1 MTFRSPWL
9 LVLLVVIPGVVA
21 AYMWARRWRGR
32 RMAGLAAQGLRA
44 TDPGKRRYVRQL
56 PFALFMLALAVLIVA
71 IAQPMATI
79 ATPKRQA
86 TVVLAIDV
94 SNSMAATDV
103 KPSRLG
109 AAKAVAEAFVRRQ
122 PSGVKIGVVA
132 FGQNAVIVQR
142 PTTGHAS
149 TLQAINRLSLGG
161 GTTIA
166 QGILTSLDAIAGK
179 TIKVNEKALASQ
191 SANVNIGFYG
201 GATIVLLSDGENT
214 SQTSPVPLAQLAS
227 VAGVHIQT
235 VGVGTA
241 AGTTVKIDGFSIGTA
256 LDPSTMQSMA
266 KVAGGSY
273 YQASNSSAVTA
284 ISKTINLHLT
294 MVKQHTEIAALFAMA
309 GILLLIVGAVI
320 AVFRLGRVV

>member
-1 MTFRSPWL
+1 
-9 LVLLVVIPGVVA
+9 
-21 AYMWARRWRGR
+21 
-32 RMAGLAAQGLRA
+32 
-44 TDPGKRRYVRQL
+44 
-56 PFALFMLALAVLIVA
+56 
-71 IAQPMATI
+71 
-79 ATPKRQA
+79 
-86 TVVLAIDV
+86 
-94 SNSMAATDV
+94 
-103 KPSRLG
+103 
-109 AAKAVAEAFVRRQ
+109 
-122 PSGVKIGVVA
+122 
-132 FGQNAVIVQR
+132 
-142 PTTGHAS
+142 
-149 TLQAINRLSLGG
+149 
-161 GTTIA
+161 
-166 QGILTSLDAIAGK
+166 
-179 TIKVNEKALASQ
+179 
-191 SANVNIGFYG
+191 
-201 GATIVLLSDGENT
+201 VLLSDGENT

>member
-9 LVLLVVIPGVVA
+9 LVLLVAIPWVVA
-21 AYMWARRWRGR
+21 AYVWARRRRGR
-32 RMAGLAAQGLRA
+32 RMAVAAQGFRA
-44 TDPGKRRYVRQL
+44 TDAGRRRHVRYL
-56 PFALFMLALAVLIVA
+56 PFALFMLALAALIVA
-71 IAQPMATI
+71 VARPMATI
-79 ATPKRQA
+79 ATPRRQA

-94 SNSMAATDV
+94 SNSMGATDV

-109 AAKAVAEAFVRRQ
+109 AAKTVADAFVRRQ
-122 PSGVKIGVVA
+122 PSGVRIGVVA

-142 PTTGHAS
+142 PTTTHAT

-166 QGILTSLDAIAGK
+166 QGLLTSLDAIAGK
-179 TIKVNEKALASQ
+179 TLKVNEKALASQ
-191 SANVNIGFYG
+191 SANVKIGFYG

-214 SQTSPVPLAQLAS
+214 SQTSPQPMAQLAS

-235 VGVGTA
+235 IGVGTA
-241 AGTTVKIDGFSIGTA
+241 TGTTVKIDGFSIATA
-256 LDPSTMQSMA
+256 LNSSTMQSMA

-273 YQASNSSAVTA
+273 YQASNASAVTA

-294 MVKQHTEIAALFAMA
+294 VVKQHTEIAALFAMG
-309 GILLLIVGAVI
+309 GILLLIAGAVI

>member
-1 MTFRSPWL
+1 MTFASPWL
-9 LVLLVVIPGVVA
+9 LVLLLVIPGVVA
-21 AYMWARRWRGR
+21 AYVWARRRRGQ
-32 RMAGLAAQGLRA
+32 RMAVAAQGFRA
-44 TDPGKRRYVRQL
+44 TDSGKRRGVRYL
-56 PFALFMLALAVLIVA
+56 PFALFMLAIAVLIVA
-71 IAQPMATI
+71 VARPMATI
-79 ATPKRQA
+79 ATPRRQA

-94 SNSMAATDV
+94 SNSMGATDV
-103 KPSRLG
+103 RPSRLG
-109 AAKAVAEAFVRRQ
+109 AAKTVAEAFVRRQ

-142 PTTGHAS
+142 PTTAHAA

-179 TIKVNEKALASQ
+179 TLKVNEKALASQ

-214 SQTSPVPLAQLAS
+214 SQTSPVAMAQLAS

-235 VGVGTA
+235 IGVGTA
-241 AGTTVKIDGFSIGTA
+241 AGTTVKIDGFSIATA

-266 KVAGGSY
+266 KVADGSY

-294 MVKQHTEIAALFAMA
+294 VVKQHTEIAALFAMA
-309 GILLLIVGAVI
+309 GIILLIAGAVI